1 MTIWLA
7 SLIIR
12 SNLVTGNSADNS
24 WNYHEEF
31 ACSRRCLLLN
41 SLLIVFCRV
50 SGANEREA
58 RAVHVTVK
66 LPIIVNYFELEENVS
81 LSAEGIT

>member
-31 ACSRRCLLLN
+31 ACSRRCHLLN

-58 RAVHVTVK
+58 RAVHNYNGQITT
-66 LPIIVNYFELEENVS
+66 VNYFELEENVS